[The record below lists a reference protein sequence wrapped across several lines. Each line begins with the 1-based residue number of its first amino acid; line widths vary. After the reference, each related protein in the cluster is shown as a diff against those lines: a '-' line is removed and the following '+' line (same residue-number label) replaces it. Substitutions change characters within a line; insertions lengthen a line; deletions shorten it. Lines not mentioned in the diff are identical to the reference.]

1 MKRNSKRFLALF
13 LTAAMSI
20 TPAAYSYAS
29 DQEAATE
36 RKQEQETGTTENTEQ
51 KAAEDTVPQEDK
63 SKDSEQEKNKETGK
77 ETSSDSTEDGQ
88 SDEKKKNDTAD
99 QAGKIEEE
107 NRADQKDESE
117 EENRVD
123 QKDES
128 EEENRVNQKDESEE
142 ENRADQKD
150 ESEEENSA
158 NQKEGSDKETSSEE
172 DSADAPMLQSIV
184 VDDTTY
190 EDGDYNIDI
199 TSSFRMFKIAKVTAN
214 VSGDKIT
221 VTLDSANKTYDR
233 IYLGSAADVDKSSFI
248 QGTENG
254 EGYRYIFNLPVEK
267 MGQTITF
274 VPGKSSDG
282 SWYTTKECLLTVP
295 KVMTKEE
302 TEEEP
307 TPTPTVE
314 PTQAPTPVPT
324 EVPAK
329 EPDASVE
336 EAGMKLEKED
346 GSEFKMFVI
355 TESSAK
361 LYGDEIE
368 VTIST
373 EKANYGKLY
382 MGSFTDEDKS
392 SAIDGVLNEKG
403 GYTYT
408 FRVPAEKGGQKIP
421 ISICSTSSGNWYTK
435 GELTITIPELKK
447 PEAEPTPVPTE
458 VPAKEPDASVE
469 EAGMKLEK
477 EDGSEFKMF
486 VITESSAK
494 LYGDQIEVTISTEK
508 QNYDKLYLG
517 SYTDE
522 NKENVITGVPNEKGG
537 YTYTFTVPAEKS
549 GQKVNVA
556 ICALA
561 SGNWYTKGELTLTIP
576 ILSKTPEE
584 IPTVTPVPTET
595 PSPVPTEIP
604 SPAPTGIPTPVP
616 TQKPDKL
623 EDGKYTVDVESNS
636 SMFRVINCELTC
648 KKGKMTAVVTLSGVG
663 YDYLFAGNAAQ
674 AAAAG
679 KSSWVKFK
687 ENTEGQYTFQIPVTA
702 LDEGISIAAHSVK
715 SGTWYDRTLTFKSE
729 GMVKV
734 DTENPSKPVAP
745 TATPIP
751 SPTPVPDNKPENES
765 THEADLSGSTSA
777 VDNSTSLP
785 DGVYTPDR
793 FSWSGGSGRTSISC
807 SKVTIS
813 GGKAYATISFSSNS
827 FIYVKAGGN
836 KYTGAGTFT
845 IPVQLNQNN
854 TIIGMTT
861 KMSVPHEITYSIF
874 VYLAGA
880 DKKGTDGTD
889 TSNPSSSDSMISTGN
904 LKLDEKA
911 PEIIGLNTVSEE
923 TLEYAKYFKIFHYE
937 NDITLLEIDMV
948 SDTDRTA
955 ETLEDAGENSEKASE
970 AAETEK
976 VSAETG
982 ASEEAA
988 VATDTTEKLYGGN
1001 VVKYLIVPNDQEV
1014 PAGLDKDTIIVKQP
1028 LEKVYSGS
1036 EAGKAVLEQL
1046 ELQNLIAV
1054 EGDYTEI
1061 EFRDIIQN
1069 KCDLV
1074 ILPAEILKDEDGE
1087 KILEET
1093 AQRLSLLDI
1102 PMIVDRSGDEEDDLA
1117 KEEWLKAYGVLFD
1130 CSDLA
1135 AELISKA
1142 E

>member
-128 EEENRVNQKDESEE
+128 EEENR
-142 ENRADQKD
+142 ADQKD
-150 ESEEENSA
+150 ESVEENSA

-314 PTQAPTPVPT
+314 PTQA
-324 EVPAK
+324 
-329 EPDASVE
+329 
-336 EAGMKLEKED
+336 
-346 GSEFKMFVI
+346 
-355 TESSAK
+355 
-361 LYGDEIE
+361 
-368 VTIST
+368 
-373 EKANYGKLY
+373 
-382 MGSFTDEDKS
+382 
-392 SAIDGVLNEKG
+392 
-403 GYTYT
+403 
-408 FRVPAEKGGQKIP
+408 
-421 ISICSTSSGNWYTK
+421 
-435 GELTITIPELKK
+435 
-447 PEAEPTPVPTE
+447 PTPVPTE

>member
-1 MKRNSKRFLALF
+1 MKRNSKKFLALF
-13 LTAAMSI
+13 LTASMFI

-29 DQEAATE
+29 DKEINIE
-36 RKQEQETGTTENTEQ
+36 KKQEQETGTTEKAEQ
-51 KAAEDTVPQEDK
+51 EAAENTVPKEDK
-63 SKDSEQEKNKETGK
+63 SKASVQEENKVEGQ
-77 ETSSDSTEDGQ
+77 EISSDSTKDGKSEDKNENDAADRKGAN
-88 SDEKKKNDTAD
+88 EKEDS
-99 QAGKIEEE
+99 
-107 NRADQKDESE
+107 ADQKEESE
-117 EENRVD
+117 EKQEEKSEEEIISD
-123 QKDES
+123 QKDKS
-128 EEENRVNQKDESEE
+128 ETGTSGDQDTEKEGIKKEDTKKEDITKTGSEDDTTEENAQEES
-142 ENRADQKD
+142 
-150 ESEEENSA
+150 
-158 NQKEGSDKETSSEE
+158 

-190 EDGDYNIDI
+190 EDGDYTIDI

-233 IYLGSAADVDKSSFI
+233 IYLGSAADADKSSFI
-248 QGTENG
+248 QGTETG
-254 EGYRYIFNLPVEK
+254 EGYRYIFNLPSEK

-282 SWYTTKECLLTVP
+282 SWYTAKECFLTVP
-295 KVMTKEE
+295 KIMTKEE

-307 TPTPTVE
+307 TPTPTFE
-314 PTQAPTPVPT
+314 PTKAPTPAPT
-324 EVPAK
+324 EVPAR
-329 EPDASVE
+329 EPDASV
-336 EAGMKLEKED
+336 
-346 GSEFKMFVI
+346 V
-355 TESSAK
+355 
-361 LYGDEIE
+361 
-368 VTIST
+368 
-373 EKANYGKLY
+373 
-382 MGSFTDEDKS
+382 
-392 SAIDGVLNEKG
+392 
-403 GYTYT
+403 
-408 FRVPAEKGGQKIP
+408 
-421 ISICSTSSGNWYTK
+421 
-435 GELTITIPELKK
+435 
-447 PEAEPTPVPTE
+447 
-458 VPAKEPDASVE
+458 

-517 SYTDE
+517 SYADE
-522 NKENVITGVPNEKGG
+522 TKENVIIGVPNEKGG

-556 ICALA
+556 ICALS

-584 IPTVTPVPTET
+584 IPAVTPTPTEK

-604 SPAPTGIPTPVP
+604 SPAPTEIPTPVP
-616 TQKPDKL
+616 TQAPEKP
-623 EDGKYTVDVESNS
+623 EDGRYTVNVESNS
-636 SMFRVINCELTC
+636 SMFRVVNCELTC
-648 KKGKMTAVVTLSGVG
+648 EKGKMTAIVTLSGTG
-663 YDYLFAGNAAQ
+663 YDYLFVGTAEQ
-674 AAAAG
+674 AAAAE

-687 ENTEGQYTFQIPVTA
+687 ENAEGQYTFRIPVST

-715 SGTWYDRTLTFKSE
+715 KGTWYDRTLTFKAE

-734 DTENPSKPVAP
+734 DTEDPSKPVTP
-745 TATPIP
+745 TAAPIP

-765 THEADLSGSTSA
+765 THEADLSGSTSS
-777 VDNSTSLP
+777 VDNSTSLT

-813 GGKAYATISFSSNS
+813 GGKAYATISFSSTS

-845 IPVQLNQNN
+845 IPVELNRNN

-880 DKKGTDGTD
+880 DKKEADGTD

-911 PEIIGLNTVSEE
+911 PEIIGLDTVSEE

-948 SDTDRTA
+948 SDTDRIA
-955 ETLEDAGENSEKASE
+955 DTLEDAEENSDAAVDADDASGSTFIENDTKDDASKDDDSDNVTE
-970 AAETEK
+970 AA
-976 VSAETG
+976 A
-982 ASEEAA
+982 
-988 VATDTTEKLYGGN
+988 ATDTTEKLYSGN
-1001 VVKYLIVPNDQEV
+1001 VVKYLIVPENQEV

-1028 LEKVYSGS
+1028 VEKVYSAS
-1036 EAGKAVLEQL
+1036 EAGKDLLEQL
-1046 ELQNLIAV
+1046 ELQNLIAL
-1054 EGDYTEI
+1054 EGDYKEM
-1061 EFRDIIQN
+1061 EFRDIIRN
-1069 KCDLV
+1069 ACDFV
-1074 ILPAEILKDEDGE
+1074 ILPAEILKDKDGE
-1087 KILEET
+1087 KILQET

-1102 PMIVDRSGDEEDDLA
+1102 PMIVDRSCDEKDARA
-1117 KEEWLKAYGVLFD
+1117 KEEWVKAYGVLFD
-1130 CSDLA
+1130 CSELA
-1135 AELISKA
+1135 AELNSKA